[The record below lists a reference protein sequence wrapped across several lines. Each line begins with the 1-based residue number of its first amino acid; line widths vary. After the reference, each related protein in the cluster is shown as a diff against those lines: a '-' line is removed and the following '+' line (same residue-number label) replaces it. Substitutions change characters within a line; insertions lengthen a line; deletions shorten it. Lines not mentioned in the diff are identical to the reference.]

1 LKSPDTHS
9 FVSAFAP
16 NRVTMIALRRVMPVA
31 AAVNG
36 ATTGKAQS
44 DRRGQN
50 EFASYFNTIPFFELA
65 ALHAHEAKRER
76 IEGPPK
82 PGSAAKVSN
91 AGKPVGDR
99 GDLAGW

>member
-1 LKSPDTHS
+1 MKSPDTHS

-16 NRVTMIALRRVMPVA
+16 NRVTMIALRRVMPV
-31 AAVNG
+31 
-36 ATTGKAQS
+36 

-50 EFASYFNTIPFFELA
+50 ESTSYFNTIPFFELA

-76 IEGPPK
+76 IEGPLK
-82 PGSAAKVSN
+82 LGSAAKVSN